1 MLRLVVLISGRG
13 SNLGALIDY
22 TAQAEVSAQIVKTI
36 ADRPAEGCKRAES
49 ANIPSQI
56 IDPAPLDP
64 DSDFDGDFETAL
76 AGAIDEAAADFIC
89 LAGFMRVLSAGFCA
103 RYAGKIINIHPS
115 LLPAYKGLDT
125 HARVLAA
132 GEAVH
137 GCSVHLVTA
146 ELDGGAV
153 LARAQ
158 VEVRP
163 DDNAES
169 LAARVLAE
177 EHILYPLVI
186 GALVSGALRISPAGI
201 SHHPRT
207 IPGRIEGADSPLR
220 FEPHA
225 PE

>member
-56 IDPAPLDP
+56 IAPAGI
-64 DSDFDGDFETAL
+64 DGDFETAL
-76 AGAIDEAAADFIC
+76 IGAIDEAAADFIC

-158 VEVRP
+158 VAVRP

-169 LAARVLAE
+169 LAARVLVK

-186 GALVSGALRISPAGI
+186 GALVSGAIRIGPDGI

-207 IPGRIEGADSPLR
+207 IPGRIAGAGHPLKWSKL
-220 FEPHA
+220 FLVEPHA

>member
-22 TAQAEVSAQIVKTI
+22 TAQADVSARIVKVI
-36 ADRPAEGCKRAES
+36 ADRPAKGCARAES

-56 IDPAPLDP
+56 IDPAHN
-64 DSDFDGDFETAL
+64 DFETAL
-76 AGAIDEAAADFIC
+76 TAAIDEAAADFIC
-89 LAGFMRVLSAGFCA
+89 LAGFMRVLSAAFCA

-115 LLPAYKGLDT
+115 LLPAYKGLNT

-153 LARAQ
+153 LGQRR
-158 VEVRP
+158 VSVRP
-163 DDNAES
+163 DDSTES

-186 GALVSGALRISPAGI
+186 GALAHGALGISPDGRI
-201 SHHPRT
+201 RSHPRT
-207 IPGRIEGADSPLR
+207 LPGRIAGADDPLR
-220 FEPHA
+220 FEPHS

>member
-22 TAQAEVSAQIVKTI
+22 TAQADVSAQIVKVI

-56 IDPAPLDP
+56 IDPARIDA
-64 DSDFDGDFETAL
+64 DGDFESAL

-169 LAARVLAE
+169 LAARVLVE
-177 EHILYPLVI
+177 EHMLYPLVI
-186 GALVSGALRISPAGI
+186 GALAHGALRISPDGI

>member
-22 TAQAEVSAQIVKTI
+22 TAQAEVSAQIVKVI
-36 ADRPAEGCKRAES
+36 ADRPAKGCAHAES

-56 IDPAPLDP
+56 IEPARID
-64 DSDFDGDFETAL
+64 DDFETAL
-76 AGAIDEAAADFIC
+76 AEAIDEAAADFIC

-158 VEVRP
+158 VAVRP
-163 DDNAES
+163 DDSAES

-186 GALVSGALRISPAGI
+186 GALVSGALRISPDGI
-201 SHHPRT
+201 STHPRT
-207 IPGRIEGADSPLR
+207 IPGRIEGADYPLR

>member
-22 TAQAEVSAQIVKTI
+22 TAQAEVSAQIVKVI
-36 ADRPAEGCKRAES
+36 ADRPAEGCRRAES

-56 IDPAPLDP
+56 IDA
-64 DSDFDGDFETAL
+64 DGDFESAL
-76 AGAIDEAAADFIC
+76 TGAIDEAAADIIC
-89 LAGFMRVLSAGFCA
+89 LAGFMRVLSARFCA
-103 RYAGKIINIHPS
+103 RYAGNIINIHPS

-153 LARAQ
+153 LGQRRLS
-158 VEVRP
+158 VRP
-163 DDNAES
+163 DDSAES

-186 GALVSGALRISPAGI
+186 GALAHGALRISPAGI

-225 PE
+225 PK

>member
-22 TAQAEVSAQIVKTI
+22 TAQIEVSAQIVKVI

-56 IDPAPLDP
+56 LN
-64 DSDFDGDFETAL
+64 DGDFESAL
-76 AGAIDEAAADFIC
+76 TEAIDAAAADFIC
-89 LAGFMRVLSAGFCA
+89 LAGFMRVLSAGFCG

-153 LARAQ
+153 LGQRRLA
-158 VEVRP
+158 VRP
-163 DDNAES
+163 DDSAES

-186 GALVSGALRISPAGI
+186 GALVSGALRISPDGI
-201 SHHPRT
+201 SHAPRT
-207 IPGRIEGADSPLR
+207 IPGRIKGADSPLR
-220 FEPHA
+220 FEPHS

>member
-22 TAQAEVSAQIVKTI
+22 TAQADVSARIVKVI
-36 ADRPAEGCKRAES
+36 ADRPAKGCEHAES

-56 IDPAPLDP
+56 IDPAHN
-64 DSDFDGDFETAL
+64 DFGGDFESALTA
-76 AGAIDEAAADFIC
+76 AIDEAAADFIC

-115 LLPAYKGLDT
+115 LLPAYKGLNT

-158 VEVRP
+158 VSVRP
-163 DDNAES
+163 DDSAES

-186 GALVSGALRISPAGI
+186 GALAHGALGISPDGRI
-201 SHHPRT
+201 RSHPRT
-207 IPGRIEGADSPLR
+207 LPGRIAGADDPLR
-220 FEPHA
+220 FEPHS

>member
-22 TAQAEVSAQIVKTI
+22 TAQADVSAQIVKVI
-36 ADRPAEGCKRAES
+36 ADRPAKGCARAES

-56 IDPAPLDP
+56 IDPARI
-64 DSDFDGDFETAL
+64 DGDFESAL
-76 AGAIDEAAADFIC
+76 IGAIDEAAADFIC

-163 DDNAES
+163 DDSAES

-177 EHILYPLVI
+177 EHMLYPLVI

-201 SHHPRT
+201 STHPRT
-207 IPGRIEGADSPLR
+207 IPGRIKGADYPLR

>member
-22 TAQAEVSAQIVKTI
+22 TAQADVSAQIVKVV
-36 ADRPAEGCKRAES
+36 ADRPAKGCARAES

-56 IDPAPLDP
+56 IDPAR
-64 DSDFDGDFETAL
+64 DFESAL
-76 AGAIDEAAADFIC
+76 IGAIDAVAADFIC

-169 LAARVLAE
+169 LAARVLVE

-186 GALVSGALRISPAGI
+186 GALASGALRISPDGI

>member
-22 TAQAEVSAQIVKTI
+22 TAQAEVAARIVKVI
-36 ADRPAEGCKRAES
+36 ADRPAKGCARAES

-56 IDPAPLDP
+56 IDPARI
-64 DSDFDGDFETAL
+64 DGDFETAL
-76 AGAIDEAAADFIC
+76 AGAIDEAAADIIC

-153 LARAQ
+153 LGQRRLS
-158 VEVRP
+158 VRP
-163 DDNAES
+163 DDSAES

-186 GALVSGALRISPAGI
+186 GALVSGALRISPDGI
-201 SHHPRT
+201 STHPRT

-220 FEPHA
+220 FEPHP

>member
-36 ADRPAEGCKRAES
+36 ADRPAKGCARAES

-56 IDPAPLDP
+56 IDPARI
-64 DSDFDGDFETAL
+64 DGDFETAL
-76 AGAIDEAAADFIC
+76 AEAIDEAAADFIC

-153 LARAQ
+153 LAQRNLA
-158 VEVRP
+158 VRP
-163 DDNAES
+163 DDSAES
-169 LAARVLAE
+169 LAARVLVE

-186 GALVSGALRISPAGI
+186 GALVSGALRIDPDGI

-207 IPGRIEGADSPLR
+207 IPGRIEGADYPLR

-225 PE
+225 PK

>member
-22 TAQAEVSAQIVKTI
+22 TAQADVSAQIVKVI
-36 ADRPAEGCKRAES
+36 ADRPAEGCARAES

-56 IDPAPLDP
+56 IDSARI
-64 DSDFDGDFETAL
+64 DGDFESAL
-76 AGAIDEAAADFIC
+76 AEAIDEAAADFIC
-89 LAGFMRVLSAGFCA
+89 LAGFMRVLSAGFCG

-158 VEVRP
+158 VSVRP

-169 LAARVLAE
+169 LAARVLVE
-177 EHILYPLVI
+177 EHMLYPLVI
-186 GALVSGALRISPAGI
+186 GALASGALRIGPDGI
-201 SHHPRT
+201 STHPRT
-207 IPGRIEGADSPLR
+207 IPGRIEGADYPLR
-220 FEPHA
+220 FEPHP

>member
-13 SNLGALIDY
+13 SNLQALIDY
-22 TAQAEVSAQIVKTI
+22 TAQADVSARIVKVI
-36 ADRPAEGCKRAES
+36 ADRPAKGCARAES

-56 IDPAPLDP
+56 IDPARI
-64 DSDFDGDFETAL
+64 DGDFESAL
-76 AGAIDEAAADFIC
+76 AGAIDAVAADIIC

-153 LARAQ
+153 LGQRRLS
-158 VEVRP
+158 VRP
-163 DDNAES
+163 DDNAAS
-169 LAARVLAE
+169 LAARVLVE
-177 EHILYPLVI
+177 EHMLYPLVI
-186 GALVSGALRISPAGI
+186 GALVSGALRISPDGI

-207 IPGRIEGADSPLR
+207 IPGRIEGADYPLR

>member
-22 TAQAEVSAQIVKTI
+22 TAQADVSAQIVKVI
-36 ADRPAEGCKRAES
+36 ADRPAKGCARAES

-56 IDPAPLDP
+56 IDPARIDG
-64 DSDFDGDFETAL
+64 DFDGDFESAL
-76 AGAIDEAAADFIC
+76 TGAIDEAAADFIC
-89 LAGFMRVLSAGFCA
+89 LAGFMRVLSAGFCG

-153 LARAQ
+153 LGQRR
-158 VEVRP
+158 VSVRP
-163 DDNAES
+163 DDSAES

-186 GALVSGALRISPAGI
+186 GALASGALRISPDGI

-207 IPGRIEGADSPLR
+207 IPGRIEGVDSPLR

>member
-22 TAQAEVSAQIVKTI
+22 TAQADVSAQIVKVI
-36 ADRPAEGCKRAES
+36 ADRPAKGCKRAES

-56 IDPAPLDP
+56 IEPAH
-64 DSDFDGDFETAL
+64 SDFDGDFETAL
-76 AGAIDEAAADFIC
+76 AEAIDEAAADFIC

-153 LARAQ
+153 LGQRRLS
-158 VEVRP
+158 VRP
-163 DDNAES
+163 DDNAAS
-169 LAARVLAE
+169 LAARVLVE

-201 SHHPRT
+201 STHPRT
-207 IPGRIEGADSPLR
+207 IPGRIEGADYPLR